1 MISVTRGIAAT
12 ATFRNAFS
20 SAVGV
25 MTIDYRRDYYAGEW
39 PRSGQ
44 RFDRMEIGNLRIK
57 EARSAQLA
65 PSPIIVA
72 RIVVEREAREEDDNA
87 EGYGE
92 GAEHS
97 R

>member
-39 PRSGQ
+39 PTSIFRQ
-44 RFDRMEIGNLRIK
+44 HNITYEPAKLTK
-57 EARSAQLA
+57 CE
-65 PSPIIVA
+65 V
-72 RIVVEREAREEDDNA
+72 
-87 EGYGE
+87 
-92 GAEHS
+92 
-97 R
+97 